1 MTTANDVVEGEERER
16 ASESKL
22 HRVLLEHMRVNAKP
36 LEQPGG
42 QAVTRL
48 TTKQFVARHGN
59 KNPRSG

>member
-36 LEQPGG
+36 LEQ
-42 QAVTRL
+42 QAEGRVIL
-48 TTKQFVARHGN
+48 TTREFVARHGN